1 MIEYTAVSERRD
13 KVEKIKQ
20 IIEKYKEKI
29 FELDNVVGVG
39 CGYKQIQN
47 RFTDE
52 ESIVVLVEKKLSEE
66 ELAQEHIVPQSIEE
80 QQTDVIEVGKVEL
93 LAAGDQVRTTEMR
106 PAQPGVSIGHYKIT
120 AGTFGAVVKD
130 KRTQEKLILSN
141 NHVLANIS
149 DGKDGR
155 AQMGDEILQPGSYD
169 GGEGNNNV
177 IAHLERF
184 IPIYDQRANNCPF
197 IAGVEKV
204 VGGLGSVLNLPYRV
218 KPIILENKVDC
229 AVAKPK
235 SEDLIT
241 EEILGVGL
249 VTDIAQAKPGIKVKK
264 SGRTS
269 GITTA
274 KVKAINATINVQLSE
289 NDTALFT
296 DQIITEP
303 FSQPGDSGALVVNR
317 HNQAVGL
324 LFAGSQK
331 SSVCNNIKN
340 VIKALDI
347 SF

>member
-1 MIEYTAVSERRD
+1 M
-13 KVEKIKQ
+13 KKIKE

-39 CGYKQIQN
+39 CGYKQVEN
-47 RFTDE
+47 SFTDK
-52 ESIVVLVEKKLSEE
+52 ESIVVLVEEKLSED
-66 ELAQEHIVPQSIEE
+66 ELSQEHIVPQNIEE
-80 QQTDVIEVGKVEL
+80 EETDVIEVGKIEL
-93 LAAGDQVRTTEMR
+93 LAAGDEVRTTELR

-130 KRTQEKLILSN
+130 KKTNEKLILSN

-149 DGKDGR
+149 DGKDGK
-155 AQMGDEILQPGSYD
+155 AKQGDQILQPGSYD
-169 GGEGNNNV
+169 GGEISDDV
-177 IAHLERF
+177 IAYLERF
-184 IPIYDQRANNCPF
+184 IPIYNQNVKNCPF
-197 IAGVEKV
+197 MSGLERV
-204 VGGLGSVLNLPYRV
+204 VGGLGSIFNLPYKV

-235 SEDLIT
+235 SEGLVT
-241 EEILGVGL
+241 EEILGIGV
-249 VTDIAQAKPGIKVKK
+249 VNDVAEAKPGMKVKK

-274 KVKAINATINVQLSE
+274 RVKAVNATINVQLAE
-289 NDTALFT
+289 DETALFT

-303 FSQPGDSGALVVNR
+303 FSQPGDSGSLVLNSR
-317 HNQAVGL
+317 NQAVGL

-340 VIKALDI
+340 VIKALNI
-347 SF
+347 TF